1 MDKKEKRFAR
11 ECALKMSY
19 AYQMTKNDE
28 IFEKINFNYEKFEN
42 PSKIYNYAIR
52 LAKKSIKNDDK
63 LDRLIIS
70 KSSNWDISR
79 IAVLDRLIIR
89 LALTEMIHFDE
100 IPPKVSIVEAVEIS
114 KEFSTEDS
122 ASFINGI
129 LDSIYNKIIKTP

>member
-42 PSKIYNYAIR
+42 PTEINNYAVR

-63 LDRLIIS
+63 LDKLIIS

-79 IAVLDRLIIR
+79 IAVIDKLIIR

-129 LDSIYNKIIKTP
+129 LDSIYNKSIKIS